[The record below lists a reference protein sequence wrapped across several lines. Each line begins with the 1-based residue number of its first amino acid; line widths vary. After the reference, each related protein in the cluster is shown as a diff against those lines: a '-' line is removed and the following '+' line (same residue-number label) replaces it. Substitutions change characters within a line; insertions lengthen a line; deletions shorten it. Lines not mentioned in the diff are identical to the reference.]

1 MAKVTTSFTLDDLND
16 RDLLLWLARLPSRKK
31 SEAIRKA
38 LRAHLHDSG
47 ITLCDIYQAVIEIDR
62 RLAAGR
68 VLVTNGDAT
77 GATFDEPPD
86 VATALD
92 SLGL

>member
-1 MAKVTTSFTLDDLND
+1 MAKKRLIFVLDDE
-16 RDLLLWLARLPSRKK
+16 RDLEILSWWQQQENK
-31 SEAIRKA
+31 SAAIRA
-38 LRAHLHDSG
+38 LIRRDIRRGGVA
-47 ITLCDIYQAVIEIDR
+47 LCDIYQAVIEIDR